1 MKLPAS
7 SNSSTGGAAMPFWS
21 LRTVL
26 GRWRIQAWPWLS
38 IETLET
44 WPHTHLLGSAG
55 HDGSTSKCGIMR
67 GGVGACAEAAVR
79 WPESAMAAASAM
91 TAERLFASIGVSS
104 ILLCGSA
111 PMLPQMNRQARGGLR
126 PQGYP
131 VGQLGQWAGGRPL
144 SRHRR
149 SPRAGSAS
157 KNVRL
162 RRHYNCKCCLNY
174 TFID

>member
-44 WPHTHLLGSAG
+44 WPHTHLLGSFG

-67 GGVGACAEAAVR
+67 GSVGACAETAVR

-104 ILLCGSA
+104 ILLCGIASDA
-111 PMLPQMNRQARGGLR
+111 AANEAAGAGDLPS
-126 PQGYP
+126 QGYP
-131 VGQLGQWAGGRPL
+131 VGRRGQWAGVRPL
-144 SRHRR
+144 A
-149 SPRAGSAS
+149 SPSIPT
-157 KNVRL
+157 VL
-162 RRHYNCKCCLNY
+162 QHCLLEWR
-174 TFID
+174 

>member
-21 LRTVL
+21 LRTVV

-44 WPHTHLLGSAG
+44 WPHTHLLGSFG

-91 TAERLFASIGVSS
+91 TAERLFAGIGVF
-104 ILLCGSA
+104 LDFACGSP
-111 PMLPQMNRQARGGLR
+111 PMPAQMKAAGAGRSPATA
-126 PQGYP
+126 YP
-131 VGQLGQWAGGRPL
+131 VGRRGQWAAKK
-144 SRHRR
+144 H
-149 SPRAGSAS
+149 AEA
-157 KNVRL
+157 V
-162 RRHYNCKCCLNY
+162 
-174 TFID
+174 